1 MEFKELYNQRILERI
16 NSEAKKD
23 PSTIFVILGQ
33 LNLVKDQG
41 IINHATDLQSFYS
54 LANHE
59 VFDQSWATT
68 VFLELQQNTKDYH
81 VLSYPQFC
89 YLLTYFDKSLFGER
103 TIIIKDNLRQIY
115 PISKGEYIE
124 QSEEEY
130 GIEKRP
136 DGLPVYQAEQIKIDN
151 DYYYSLKMPEVK
163 DFKIREIFRQH
174 LE

>member
-1 MEFKELYNQRILERI
+1 LIK
-16 NSEAKKD
+16 
-23 PSTIFVILGQ
+23 
-33 LNLVKDQG
+33 
-41 IINHATDLQSFYS
+41 
-54 LANHE
+54 
-59 VFDQSWATT
+59 
-68 VFLELQQNTKDYH
+68 LQQNSSDYH
-81 VLSYPQFC
+81 VLSYPKFC

-103 TIIIKDNLRQIY
+103 TIIIKDNLRLLY

-174 LE
+174 LELEISADESLEIVDVSSDEYAIDQFINDCIKNNDFSKKAIVKTYKKQPI